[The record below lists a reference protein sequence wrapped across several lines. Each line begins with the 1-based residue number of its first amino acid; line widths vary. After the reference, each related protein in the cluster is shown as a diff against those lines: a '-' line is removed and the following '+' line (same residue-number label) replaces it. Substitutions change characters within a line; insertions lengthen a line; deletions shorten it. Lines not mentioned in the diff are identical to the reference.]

1 MRDNRGKY
9 AKPERTAPL
18 IVRKVATKRGLA
30 VARGNRTRRS
40 NERRRALATYIGA
53 ASLKPYLNKD
63 LILEQSAHF
72 SIPGTQFAGRDI
84 PVVTQRPLCAPRC
97 ATPLSPTQRP

>member
-40 NERRRALATYIGA
+40 NERRKALAMFG
-53 ASLKPYLNKD
+53 
-63 LILEQSAHF
+63 
-72 SIPGTQFAGRDI
+72 
-84 PVVTQRPLCAPRC
+84 VVLP
-97 ATPLSPTQRP
+97 

>member
-30 VARGNRTRRS
+30 VAKGNRTRASIR
-40 NERRRALATYIGA
+40 RRRALAMFGVT
-53 ASLKPYLNKD
+53 LD
-63 LILEQSAHF
+63 D
-72 SIPGTQFAGRDI
+72 RD
-84 PVVTQRPLCAPRC
+84 
-97 ATPLSPTQRP
+97 